1 MDREKKVIDQMNI
14 VMKKLFFTFCI
25 LSSMAVTAQNQIARR
40 VFASAGKFTR
50 SVSMPGY
57 IYSLSYTVGEPIIF
71 GANGTTNKLSNGF
84 QQPDVAINSGGVTPG
99 GGGGVS
105 AIGVISNP
113 FQVYP
118 NPFSTFLNIKGPSF
132 TESTTKLQ
140 LIDANGKL
148 IQEAAMESDFFNM
161 TIEEFLPVG
170 SYFLNFYTPE
180 GVFIQQTKLIK
191 QNTLTD
197 EK

>member
-1 MDREKKVIDQMNI
+1 M
-14 VMKKLFFTFCI
+14 T
-25 LSSMAVTAQNQIARR
+25 LSAQNQIARR

-71 GANGTTNKLSNGF
+71 GVNGTTNKLGNGF
-84 QQPDVAINSGGVTPG
+84 QQPDVLIISGGGTPS

-105 AIGVISNP
+105 AIGLANNP
-113 FQVYP
+113 YQVYP
-118 NPFSTFLNIKGPSF
+118 NPFSTFLKIQGPSSA
-132 TESTTKLQ
+132 ENATKLQ

-191 QNTLTD
+191 KNSLSN
-197 EK
+197 EN

>member
-1 MDREKKVIDQMNI
+1 MYKIT
-14 VMKKLFFTFCI
+14 LTFCLI
-25 LSSMAVTAQNQIARR
+25 TTLTVTAQNQIARR
-40 VFASAGKFTR
+40 VFASAGKFTK

-57 IYSLSYTVGEPIIF
+57 VYSLSYTVGEPIIF
-71 GANGTTNKLSNGF
+71 GGNGTANKLSNGF
-84 QQPDVAINSGGVTPG
+84 QQPDAVINSGGVTPG
-99 GGGGVS
+99 GGGAVT
-105 AIGVISNP
+105 AIGLNSNP

-118 NPFSTFLNIKGPSF
+118 NPFSTFLNIKGPSSA
-132 TESTTKLQ
+132 ESATKLQ

-148 IQEAAMESDFFNM
+148 IQEAAMESDFFNL

-170 SYFLNFYTPE
+170 GYFLNFYSQE

-191 QNTLTD
+191 QNSNPD

>member
-1 MDREKKVIDQMNI
+1 MNKSI
-14 VMKKLFFTFCI
+14 IAFCI
-25 LSSMAVTAQNQIARR
+25 MSSMAVSAQNQIARR
-40 VFASAGKFTR
+40 VFASAGRFTR

-71 GANGTTNKLSNGF
+71 GANGTTNKLSIGF
-84 QQPDVAINSGGVTPG
+84 QQPDVAVVNSGGVTPG

-105 AIGVISNP
+105 AIGIVSNP

-118 NPFSTFLNIKGPSF
+118 NPFSTFLNIKGPSSI
-132 TESTTKLQ
+132 ESSTKLQ

-191 QNTLTD
+191 QNNLTD

>member
-84 QQPDVAINSGGVTPG
+84 QQPDVAVNSGGVTPG
-99 GGGGVS
+99 GGGAVT
-105 AIGVISNP
+105 AIGLNNNP

>member
-1 MDREKKVIDQMNI
+1 MVAN
-14 VMKKLFFTFCI
+14 
-25 LSSMAVTAQNQIARR
+25 AQNQIARR
-40 VFASAGKFTR
+40 VYASAGRLTK

-57 IYSLSYTVGEPIIF
+57 IFSLSYTVGEPIIF
-71 GANGTTNKLSNGF
+71 GGNGTANKLGNGF
-84 QQPDVAINSGGVTPG
+84 LQPDVVTISGGGTPS

-105 AIGVISNP
+105 AIGLSNNP
-113 FQVYP
+113 YQVYP
-118 NPFSTFLNIKGPSF
+118 NPFSTFIKIQGPSSV
-132 TESTTKLQ
+132 ESGTKLQ

-161 TIEEFLPVG
+161 TIEEFLPIG

-191 QNTLTD
+191 KNSLSN
-197 EK
+197 EN

>member
-1 MDREKKVIDQMNI
+1 
-14 VMKKLFFTFCI
+14 MKKLFFTFCI
-25 LSSMAVTAQNQIARR
+25 LSSMAVTAQNQISRR
-40 VFASAGKFTR
+40 VFASAGRFTK

-84 QQPDVAINSGGVTPG
+84 QQPDVVTNTGGTSPG
-99 GGGGVS
+99 GGGAVT
-105 AIGVISNP
+105 AIGLTNNP

-118 NPFSTFLNIKGPSF
+118 NPFSTFLKIQGPSSA
-132 TESTTKLQ
+132 ENATKLQ
-140 LIDANGKL
+140 LIDAGGKL

-170 SYFLNFYTPE
+170 SYFLNFYTTE

-191 QNTLTD
+191 QNSVTD

>member
-1 MDREKKVIDQMNI
+1 
-14 VMKKLFFTFCI
+14 MKKLFFTFCI
-25 LSSMAVTAQNQIARR
+25 LSSLAVTAQNQISRR
-40 VFASAGKFTR
+40 VFASAGKFTK

-71 GANGTTNKLSNGF
+71 GGNGTTNKLGNGF
-84 QQPDVAINSGGVTPG
+84 QQPDVVTISGGGTPSG
-99 GGGGVS
+99 GGAVS
-105 AIGVISNP
+105 AIGLSNNP
-113 FQVYP
+113 YQVYP
-118 NPFSTFLNIKGPSF
+118 NPFSTFLKIQGPSDSENK
-132 TESTTKLQ
+132 TRLQ

-148 IQEAAMESDFFNM
+148 VQEAAMESEYLNL

-191 QNTLTD
+191 QNSLTD